1 MLSYQYHKNEKM
13 KYLLLSIAILSSGLT
28 LAQDNGYF
36 FGGLESNSQWL
47 LDDDGINFVTPEDQ
61 FRANNYVQLNYSLG
75 KFTAGV
81 QYEAYLPSA
90 LLGYSPV
97 YDGGNNIGTYYLNFK
112 NETLDI
118 TGGYFYEQFG
128 SGLIMRSWEDRQ
140 LGINNALKGL
150 RVKWQATKDVSVT
163 GVYGQQ
169 RNGFDVS
176 EGVIQGIDAN
186 VDLSSALQI
195 DKVDLKLGASYVGR
209 YQSTGTNEAIPSTV
223 NAYGG
228 RLDFVWENL
237 YGGVE
242 AISKDADAIANE
254 GQLVSNKL
262 YDGTALQVNLGY
274 AKKGI
279 GMNST
284 FRRLENFS
292 FYSDRLA
299 EGNVYNQQII
309 NYVPALTKQQDYLL
323 TNIYVYNSQPRL
335 IIESFDQRSGEV
347 GMQADVFYTFDKG
360 SALGGKYGTK
370 VAANFSYWAGLDA
383 EYNVTNRWYE
393 AKFIGDG
400 PRLYR
405 DWSIEIK
412 KRWAP
417 KFNSVATFQEVII
430 DKGVS
435 QGGPV
440 GVQGD
445 IKARIAAIEGTFQ
458 FEGSKSLRV
467 VGEHLWTSQDRMN
480 WAAGVIEY
488 NFNSKLGVYVAD
500 SWNYGGEGEIHYYN
514 MGGSYS
520 KGRTR
525 FGLNYGRQRG
535 GLICVGGVCRFVPE
549 NTGLS
554 ANLVVTF

>member
-1 MLSYQYHKNEKM
+1 M
-13 KYLLLSIAILSSGLT
+13 KYLIICLAILSHEFIF
-28 LAQDNGYF
+28 AQDGGYF

-61 FRANNYVQLNYSLG
+61 FRANNYLQFNYSQG

-90 LLGYSPV
+90 LLGYSPI
-97 YDGGNNIGTYYLNFK
+97 YNGENNIASYYLNFK

-128 SGLIMRSWEDRQ
+128 SGLILRSWEDRQ
-140 LGINNALKGL
+140 LGINNALKGI
-150 RVKWQATKDVSVT
+150 RINFKATKDFDIT
-163 GVYGQQ
+163 GIYGQQ

-186 VDLSSALQI
+186 YDVSSALKI
-195 DKVDLKLGASYVGR
+195 EKVDIQLGASYVAR
-209 YQSTGTNEAIPSTV
+209 YQNRGVNDEIPSTV

-228 RLDFVWENL
+228 RLDIVWDNF
-237 YGGVE
+237 YGGIE
-242 AISKDADAIANE
+242 AITKDSDVIANE

-279 GMNST
+279 GVSST

-299 EGNVYNQQII
+299 EGNVFNQQLI

-347 GMQADVFYTFDKG
+347 GSQTDLYYSFEKG
-360 SALGGKYGTK
+360 SAIGGTYGTK
-370 VAANFSYWAGLDA
+370 LAVNFSYWAGLDA
-383 EYNVTNRWYE
+383 EYNIPNKWYE
-393 AKFIGDG
+393 AKFIGNG
-400 PRLYR
+400 SRFFR
-405 DWSIEIK
+405 DLSIEIK
-412 KRWAP
+412 KRWTST
-417 KFNSVATFQEVII
+417 FTSVITFQDVII

-435 QGGPV
+435 LGGPV

-445 IKARIAAIEGTFQ
+445 IKAKIGVLEGTYRLN
-458 FEGSKSLRV
+458 GGKSIRM
-467 VGEHLWTSQDRMN
+467 VGQHLWSKQDRKN
-480 WAAGVIEY
+480 WAAGVVEF
-488 NFNSKLGVYVAD
+488 NFNSQLGLYIAD

-514 MGGSYS
+514 IGGSYS
-520 KGRTR
+520 KGSARL
-525 FGLNYGRQRG
+525 GLNYGRQRG

>member
-1 MLSYQYHKNEKM
+1 M
-13 KYLLLSIAILSSGLT
+13 KYLIICLAILSHEFIF
-28 LAQDNGYF
+28 AQDGGYF

-61 FRANNYVQLNYSLG
+61 FRANNYLQFNYSQG

-90 LLGYSPV
+90 LLGYSPI
-97 YDGGNNIGTYYLNFK
+97 YNGENNIASYYLNFK

-128 SGLIMRSWEDRQ
+128 SGLILRSWEDRQ
-140 LGINNALKGL
+140 LGINNALKGI
-150 RVKWQATKDVSVT
+150 RINFKATKDFDIT
-163 GVYGQQ
+163 GIYGQQ

-186 VDLSSALQI
+186 YDVSSALKI
-195 DKVDLKLGASYVGR
+195 EKVDIQMGASYVAR
-209 YQSTGTNEAIPSTV
+209 YQNRGVNDKIPSTI

-228 RLDFVWENL
+228 RLDIVWDNF
-237 YGGVE
+237 YGGIE
-242 AISKDADAIANE
+242 AITKDSDVIANE

-279 GMNST
+279 GVSST

-299 EGNVYNQQII
+299 EGNVFNQQLI

-347 GMQADVFYTFDKG
+347 GSQTDLYYSFEKG
-360 SALGGKYGTK
+360 SAIGGTYGTK
-370 VAANFSYWAGLDA
+370 LAVNFSYWAGLDA
-383 EYNVTNRWYE
+383 EYNIPNKWYE
-393 AKFIGDG
+393 AKFIGNG
-400 PRLYR
+400 SRFFR
-405 DWSIEIK
+405 DLSIEIK
-412 KRWAP
+412 KRWTST
-417 KFNSVATFQEVII
+417 FTSVITFQDVII

-435 QGGPV
+435 LGGPV

-445 IKARIAAIEGTFQ
+445 IKAKIGVLEGTYRLN
-458 FEGSKSLRV
+458 GGKSIRM
-467 VGEHLWTSQDRMN
+467 VGQHLWSKQDRKN
-480 WAAGVIEY
+480 WAAGVVEF
-488 NFNSKLGVYVAD
+488 NFNSQLGLYIAD

-514 MGGSYS
+514 IGGSYS
-520 KGRTR
+520 KGSARL
-525 FGLNYGRQRG
+525 GLNYGRQRG